1 MIKALKRTGR
11 TQWALY
17 FMLIPGIIITLIYS
31 YGPLAGLSIAFQQ
44 FDITKGLFG
53 SKWIGLENFR
63 YIFMLPDFARALFNT
78 LYISIMKMILG
89 LVFPIFISILL
100 NEVRHVRFKRSIQT
114 AVYLPYFVS
123 WVIIAGVM
131 IDMLSPST
139 GIINHILGWF
149 GIQPIFFLANKTAF
163 PIVMVISDIWKGFGF
178 GTIMYMAALTGIDPA
193 QYEAASMDG
202 ASRFRRI
209 IHITIPGIMPIIV
222 LSATLTLGNI
232 LNAGFDQVVNLYSP
246 MVYSTGDIIDTL
258 VYRVGIAPINGM
270 IPLYDIAAAIGLFKS
285 LVSFIMVSTAYWMA
299 HKFADYKIF

>member
-1 MIKALKRTGR
+1 
-11 TQWALY
+11 
-17 FMLIPGIIITLIYS
+17 
-31 YGPLAGLSIAFQQ
+31 
-44 FDITKGLFG
+44 
-53 SKWIGLENFR
+53 
-63 YIFMLPDFARALFNT
+63 MLPDFTRALFNT
-78 LYISIMKMILG
+78 LYISVLKIALG

-100 NEVRHVRFKRSIQT
+100 NEVKHVRFKRSVQT

-149 GIQPIFFLANKTAF
+149 GVNPIFFLADKTAF
-163 PIVMVISDIWKGFGF
+163 PIVMVISDVWKGFGF

-193 QYEAASMDG
+193 QYEAAAMDG
-202 ASRFRRI
+202 ASRFRKI

-232 LNAGFDQVVNLYSP
+232 LNAGFDQIVNLYSP
-246 MVYSTGDIIDTL
+246 MVYSTGDVIDTL
-258 VYRVGIAPINGM
+258 VYRVGINPVFGM
-270 IPLYDIAAAIGLFKS
+270 IPQYDIAAAIGLFKS
-285 LVSFIMVSTAYWMA
+285 AVSFVMVSTAYWMA